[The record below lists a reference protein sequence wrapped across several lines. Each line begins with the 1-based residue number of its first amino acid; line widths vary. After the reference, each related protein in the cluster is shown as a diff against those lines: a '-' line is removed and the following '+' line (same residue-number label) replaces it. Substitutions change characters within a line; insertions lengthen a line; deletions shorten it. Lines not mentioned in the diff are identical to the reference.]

1 MLRSL
6 GLTYSGMEQSGIMMP
21 VLELKCKYLKTALYD
36 EEITINVI
44 MDKMPGVKIHFRYE
58 LFNEK
63 DELINQGETLLVF
76 VNMANSRPCLPS
88 QEFLDKLKPF
98 FDVLS
103 QARHKPPCHRRGCSE
118 SDRTASSE
126 SDDELDSSL
135 TICRRKSSRTDHRL
149 CLFNEYQE

>member
-1 MLRSL
+1 MFEHATKIRVRYGETDQMGYMYYGNYAEFYEVGRVEMLRSL

-21 VLELKCKYLKTALYD
+21 VLELKCKYLKPALYD

-63 DELINQGETLLVF
+63 NELINLGETLLVF

-88 QEFLDKLKPF
+88 TEFLDKLKPF
-98 FDVLS
+98 F
-103 QARHKPPCHRRGCSE
+103 E
-118 SDRTASSE
+118 
-126 SDDELDSSL
+126 
-135 TICRRKSSRTDHRL
+135 
-149 CLFNEYQE
+149 